1 VSPDELMDVASEPH
15 EFSIYTATNF
25 SALTQD
31 ITNRLTDTVC
41 NSKHSFTII
50 FSLLCICVKDANNL
64 RLHIDLCVQSNPVYI
79 ILFHVTLHFMSRNF
93 FPSLF

>member
-1 VSPDELMDVASEPH
+1 VSIDELMDVASEPQ

-41 NSKHSFTII
+41 NSEHPFTI
-50 FSLLCICVKDANNL
+50 FFHYCVFVYSKTPMICVSILSCAYSQTHFNIIS
-64 RLHIDLCVQSNPVYI
+64 LHVP
-79 ILFHVTLHFMSRNF
+79 TL
-93 FPSLF
+93 